1 MIMFEFIPVAFIAYA
16 FSIILMED
24 VAFRYSVF
32 IQRKLPLWLG
42 KPLGLCPICF
52 TGQLTLWLSIAYV
65 DWNYLGIIAWL
76 ATISLNMIVVL
87 ILMRYVK
94 GD

>member
-1 MIMFEFIPVAFIAYA
+1 MLMFEFIPVAFIAYA
-16 FSIILMED
+16 FSIIVMED
-24 VAFRYSVF
+24 VAFGYTVF
-32 IQRKLPLWLG
+32 LQEHIPLWLA

-52 TGQLTLWLSIAYV
+52 TGQLTLWTTIYFVNWTFMGVL
-65 DWNYLGIIAWL
+65 AWL
-76 ATISLNMIVVL
+76 ATISLNMIITL